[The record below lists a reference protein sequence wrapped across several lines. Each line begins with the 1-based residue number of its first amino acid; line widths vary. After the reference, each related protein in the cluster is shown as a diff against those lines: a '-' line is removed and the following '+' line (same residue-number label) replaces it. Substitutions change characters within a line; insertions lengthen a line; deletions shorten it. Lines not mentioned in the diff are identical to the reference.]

1 METAAD
7 LEWDTQQQE
16 QNMRRL
22 AQMIQSIKSMPSPQR
37 KQPEPTSHFQK
48 MRSMLQSD
56 EPALRNEALAWLY
69 RCQDVEPVFDSD
81 GNPYDFTEI
90 EF

>member
-22 AQMIQSIKSMPSPQR
+22 AQMIQSIKSMPKPH
-37 KQPEPTSHFQK
+37 KEQPEPTNHFQK

-56 EPALRNEALAWLY
+56 EPALRNEAIAWLY
-69 RCQDVEPVFDSD
+69 RCQDVSAVFDSD